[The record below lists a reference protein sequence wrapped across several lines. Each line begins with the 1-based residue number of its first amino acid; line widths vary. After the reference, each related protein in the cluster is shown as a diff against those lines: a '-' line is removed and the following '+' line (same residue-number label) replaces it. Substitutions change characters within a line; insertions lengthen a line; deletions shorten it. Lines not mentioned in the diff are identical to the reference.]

1 MRILMVNK
9 FLYPNGGA
17 ETYFFK
23 VGRYMELA
31 GHQVE
36 YFGMY
41 HEKNIVSNS
50 AKEYTTEMDFHT
62 SGIERLLYPFRIIY
76 SFEAKRK
83 IRKVIEKFQPDIVHL
98 NNINFQLTPSII
110 EEIHKHKIPIVQTVH
125 DYQMICPNHLMF
137 DHEKKPCE
145 LCLHGSKWNCS
156 RKNCI
161 GGSKI
166 KSVIG
171 SIEAILYQHRKTY
184 QLVDRFICPSNFIE
198 NKLAETNLY
207 KGKTLTIRNFV
218 ELKDITADD
227 EKEDYVLYFGRL
239 SEEKGLAMLLNCFKR
254 LSHIPFKIAGTGPMA
269 EACKG
274 ISNVE
279 FVGFQTGEA
288 LDTLI
293 RRAKFTVYPSIWYE
307 NSPLAVLESKS
318 LGTPIIVSRMGGIPE
333 LVEHDETGIIIDD
346 IDEEK
351 LVHEIQAL
359 YLDHEKV
366 KRLSRNCI
374 EKREKMI
381 SLEAYGGKVVEVY
394 HQQINHT
401 VSETK

>member
-23 VGRYMELA
+23 VGKYMESA

-41 HEKNIVSNS
+41 DERNIVTNS
-50 AKEYTTEMDFHT
+50 AKEYTTAMDFHT
-62 SGIERLLYPFRIIY
+62 TGIERLIYPFRIIY
-76 SFEAKRK
+76 SFEAKHK
-83 IRKVIEKFQPDIVHL
+83 IRRVIEQFKPDIVHL

-110 EEIHKHKIPIVQTVH
+110 EEIHKHNIPIVQTVH

-137 DHEKKPCE
+137 DNDKKPCE
-145 LCLHGSKWNCS
+145 LCLNGSKWNCTK
-156 RKNCI
+156 KNCI
-161 GGSKI
+161 GSSKI
-166 KSVIG
+166 KSAIG
-171 SIEAILYQHRKTY
+171 SIEAILYQQRKTY

-207 KGKTLTIRNFV
+207 HGKTVVIRNFV
-218 ELKDITADD
+218 EIKKLDEYE

-239 SEEKGLAMLLNCFKR
+239 AEEKGLEMFLNCCRK
-254 LSHIPFKIAGTGPMA
+254 LSHIRFKIAGTGPMV
-269 EACKG
+269 EECKG
-274 ISNVE
+274 IPNVE
-279 FVGFQTGEA
+279 FVGFKTGEE

-333 LVEHDETGIIIDD
+333 LVEHDETGIIIED
-346 IDEEK
+346 INEDK
-351 LVHEIQAL
+351 LSHEIQEL
-359 YLDHEKV
+359 YGDNEKI
-366 KRLSRNCI
+366 KRLSKNCI

-381 SLEAYGGKVVEVY
+381 SLDTYGSKVLEVY
-394 HQQINHT
+394 HQYVKNT
-401 VSETK
+401 SN